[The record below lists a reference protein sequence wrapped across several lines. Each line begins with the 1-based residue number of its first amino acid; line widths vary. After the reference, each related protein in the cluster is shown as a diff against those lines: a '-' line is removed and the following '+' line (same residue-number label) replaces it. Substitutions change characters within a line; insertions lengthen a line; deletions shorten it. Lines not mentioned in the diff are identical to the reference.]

1 MPIES
6 ISSSKIIQNLPNHI
20 KPIAN
25 YLQKQEAKG
34 GASLA
39 NSRFIQDTATNL
51 APKAIFSR
59 SKADLFDM
67 SFLEVSESLLVYYCP
82 TLMGEKV
89 FRKGYSKG
97 LDKVLS
103 SKVSTPLAQLNLD
116 KSLSKEDLEKIKPVK
131 AAIALSSMLIPLTE
145 FTLNFFK
152 NLFTLKLFK
161 QSDFNNIANLNKT
174 KDKKEDKKDQDK
186 VRKNAIKNIL
196 GAGAVFLGCIGMSQ
210 LILKKGTD
218 SKALQKFAD
227 FILTPGDV
235 LFKNNEKARN
245 FTNKYFSLDFADN
258 GGKLGLSHGQ
268 LTSCVLIG
276 GIGYFKAAKDR
287 GRQNFLET
295 LFRYPLVGFYVI
307 TGSELFEKGFK
318 KFLQNKN
325 DYKEIIDKDLN
336 VKKFSE
342 LSDIAQKLA
351 KQNKTTLEKEFGSL
365 VNKKAMISAVPFAFS
380 IGFMGLFVAGISRF
394 FTQYRYNKE
403 QEKLKNNRLNPFQNF
418 NDFKN
423 EVGKNH
429 LK

>member
-1 MPIES
+1 M
-6 ISSSKIIQNLPNHI
+6 
-20 KPIAN
+20 
-25 YLQKQEAKG
+25 
-34 GASLA
+34 
-39 NSRFIQDTATNL
+39 
-51 APKAIFSR
+51 
-59 SKADLFDM
+59 
-67 SFLEVSESLLVYYCP
+67 
-82 TLMGEKV
+82 
-89 FRKGYSKG
+89 
-97 LDKVLS
+97 
-103 SKVSTPLAQLNLD
+103 
-116 KSLSKEDLEKIKPVK
+116 
-131 AAIALSSMLIPLTE
+131 
-145 FTLNFFK
+145 
-152 NLFTLKLFK
+152 
-161 QSDFNNIANLNKT
+161 
-174 KDKKEDKKDQDK
+174 
-186 VRKNAIKNIL
+186 
-196 GAGAVFLGCIGMSQ
+196 
-210 LILKKGTD
+210 
-218 SKALQKFAD
+218 
-227 FILTPGDV
+227 
-235 LFKNNEKARN
+235 
-245 FTNKYFSLDFADN
+245 
-258 GGKLGLSHGQ
+258 GLSHGQ